1 MYFLTGI
8 FLICFSVAEAQEETE
23 RKWNFNLAPLVYF
36 PVVKGDVVLNNNA
49 AELDVKTQLSGILTF
64 EAYTKKWSVISDY
77 MILNMSTDV
86 TLPISDR
93 TALYRL
99 TTNIVGFYGTYK
111 LTKWFE
117 LGLGGRIGFMNNRLN
132 ADAATLLPEIDAQ
145 YKSTLFIPLL
155 VYRFNFLHT
164 DKWKIRLRGDYGGF
178 GFFDFRSYLVNPYV
192 GWHFTE
198 IAEAYVGYRVISMT
212 REDKEGNDSF
222 DLLFYGPQFGFIFH
236 L

>member
-1 MYFLTGI
+1 M
-8 FLICFSVAEAQEETE
+8 
-23 RKWNFNLAPLVYF
+23 
-36 PVVKGDVVLNNNA
+36 
-49 AELDVKTQLSGILTF
+49 SGIIVF

-77 MILNMSTDV
+77 MILNFSTDV
-86 TLPISDR
+86 TLPISER

-117 LGLGGRIGFMNNRLN
+117 LGLGVRIGFMNNRLN
-132 ADAATLLPEIDAQ
+132 ANAGNILPEIDAQ
-145 YKSTLFIPLL
+145 FKSALAIPMF

-178 GFFDFRSYLVNPYV
+178 GLFDFNSFLVNPYV
-192 GWHFTE
+192 GWHFTQ
-198 IAEAYVGYRVISMT
+198 IAEVYLGYRVISMT
-212 REDKEGNDSF
+212 REDVEGYDSF
-222 DLLFYGPQFGFIFH
+222 DLLFYGPQLGFIFH